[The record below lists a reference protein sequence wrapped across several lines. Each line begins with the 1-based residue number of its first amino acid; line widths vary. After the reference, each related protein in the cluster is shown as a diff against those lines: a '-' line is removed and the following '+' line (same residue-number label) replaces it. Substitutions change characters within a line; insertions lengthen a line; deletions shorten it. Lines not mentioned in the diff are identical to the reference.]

1 VKHIIPTEPSETFR
15 ENPNMFQSPRNLEI
29 RFSDNPNK
37 YGKLTSYSIFGWN
50 EKTEARVEYQGP
62 MVTGPYASMS
72 ANGVMITA
80 HRQEP
85 KDQMVVS
92 VDDTLEID
100 GVEYSIRLDRYGY
113 VKLTPVA

>member
-1 VKHIIPTEPSETFR
+1 MKHIIPTEQSTTFH
-15 ENPNMFQSPRNLEI
+15 ENPNIFQSPRNLEI
-29 RFSDNPNK
+29 RFSDNPNR

-50 EKTEARVEYQGP
+50 EKTAQRKVFQGP
-62 MVTGPYASMS
+62 LEAGPYASMS
-72 ANGVMITA
+72 ANAVMITA

-100 GVEYSIRLDRYGY
+100 GVEYSIHLDRMGY